1 MPYTTI
7 VTGTTITT
15 SWANANVRDQVITPF
30 ADTAARAAAITA
42 PIEGMVAHINN
53 LNTLSVYSGT
63 AWAGTGP
70 MHGALTAYTPG
81 LAGVALGNGTI
92 TGAYSKVGRH
102 IFFKTKLTFGSTT
115 AVASQF
121 QIGLPTVGETTYSAE
136 GTAWGFAFDSSAN
149 QRYTVAG
156 SNSTA
161 SVLNVFYVST
171 GAWAATSATVPFTWG
186 TSDILFLAGTFEE
199 AADS

>member
-15 SWANANVRDQVITPF
+15 SWANANVRDQVVTPF

-42 PIEGMVAHINN
+42 PIEGMVVHIND

-70 MHGALTAYTPG
+70 MHGAMTAYTPG

-92 TGAYSKVGRH
+92 TGRYSKVGRH

-115 AVASQF
+115 AVTAQF
-121 QIGLPTVGETTYSAE
+121 SIGLPTTAETTYNTE
-136 GTAWGFAFDSSAN
+136 GTMWGFAYDSSAAA
-149 QRYTVAG
+149 RYTVAG
-156 SNSTA
+156 SAAST
-161 SVLNVFYVST
+161 SSLNVFYAST

-186 TSDILFLAGTFEE
+186 TNDILFIAGTFEE